1 MSKLSQVQI
10 DLLNNSL
17 KRMEA
22 DAAYRVGEASMA
34 AADSAANVN
43 VDEAVLEDGEILT
56 VPEIK
61 DFDKYSFEQTING
74 NKAYGVLCISNLG
87 VTKKLYTSTLR
98 KSVIEYDDVTKTPVK
113 NADGTRKAPVRSES
127 KLSKAVRAA
136 ATIGDIYRLIAGKQ
150 IAFKKIGDITTSR
163 IENRVVV
170 GTRQTSVFEPNFVN
184 K

>member
-10 DLLNNSL
+10 DLLDNSL

-22 DAAYRVGEASMA
+22 DAAYKVGEASMV

-43 VDEAVLEDGEILT
+43 IDEAVLEDGEVLT

-74 NKAYGVLCISNLG
+74 NKAYGVLCVSNLG

-98 KSVIEYDDVTKTPVK
+98 KSVIEYDAVTKTPVK

-127 KLSKAVRAA
+127 ELSKAVRAA
-136 ATIGDIYRLIAGKQ
+136 ATIGDIFRLIAGKQ

>member
-1 MSKLSQVQI
+1 M
-10 DLLNNSL
+10 
-17 KRMEA
+17 
-22 DAAYRVGEASMA
+22 
-34 AADSAANVN
+34 
-43 VDEAVLEDGEILT
+43 
-56 VPEIK
+56 
-61 DFDKYSFEQTING
+61 
-74 NKAYGVLCISNLG
+74 LCVSNLG

-98 KSVIEYDDVTKTPVK
+98 KSVIEYDAVTKTPVK

-127 KLSKAVRAA
+127 ELSKAVRAA
-136 ATIGDIYRLIAGKQ
+136 ATIGDIFRLIAGKQ